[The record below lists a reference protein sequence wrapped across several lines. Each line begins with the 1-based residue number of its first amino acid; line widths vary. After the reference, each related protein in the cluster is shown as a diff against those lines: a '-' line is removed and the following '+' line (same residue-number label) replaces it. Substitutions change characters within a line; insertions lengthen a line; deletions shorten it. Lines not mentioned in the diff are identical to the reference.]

1 MTSPS
6 AGQYVVSPEAVR
18 SSVGNVGGLIMQA
31 VNTVMELETLIVP
44 PTSFATIG
52 TAVAS
57 ANTTMQAQQVTALKS
72 LLSLMQQ
79 VNNLVQRSVE
89 GYDTADQA
97 AAASYGGN
105 STSTGS
111 TGIWSGSGANALATS
126 AVAGSVGGPGTPH
139 SVSTVLG
146 YLNQAGLTNGGPT
159 GAPTGSAAAFANWL
173 DASPDHQAALGVL
186 GTYSGAARGF
196 GDIPGGVHSGDLVT
210 ISPGAGT
217 TDQST
222 LLGVVANNGQLY
234 NNGLIQP
241 DFGGLANM
249 QVYRPMSA

>member
-1 MTSPS
+1 MTS
-6 AGQYVVSPEAVR
+6 AGQYVVAPEAVR

-31 VNTVMELETLIVP
+31 VNTVMELETMIVP

-52 TAVAS
+52 SAVAS
-57 ANTTMQAQQVTALKS
+57 ANTTMQAQQITALKN
-72 LLSLMQQ
+72 LLNLMTQ

-89 GYDTADQA
+89 GYDSADQA
-97 AAASYGGN
+97 VAASYGGN
-105 STSTGS
+105 TPTTSGN
-111 TGIWSGSGANALATS
+111 GIFAGGAANTLATS

-146 YLNQAGLTNGGPT
+146 YLNQAGLTSGGPT
-159 GAPTGSAAAFANWL
+159 GAPTGSPAAFANWL

-196 GDIPGGVHSGDLVT
+196 GDIPGGVQNGDMVV
-210 ISPGAGT
+210 INPGASA

-222 LLGVVANNGQLY
+222 MLGIVANNGQLY

-241 DFGGLANM
+241 NFGGLANL

>member
-1 MTSPS
+1 MTS
-6 AGQYVVSPEAVR
+6 AGQYVVAPEAVR
-18 SSVGNVGGLIMQA
+18 SSVGNVGGIIMQA
-31 VNTVMELETLIVP
+31 VNTVMELESMIVP

-52 TAVAS
+52 SAVAS
-57 ANTTMQAQQVTALKS
+57 ANTTMQAQQVAALKS

-89 GYDTADQA
+89 GYDSADRA
-97 AAASYGGN
+97 VATSYGGN
-105 STSTGS
+105 ATTTGS
-111 TGIWSGSGANALATS
+111 AGIWTGTVANTLANT

-146 YLNQAGLTNGGPT
+146 YLNQAGLTSGGPT
-159 GAPTGSAAAFANWL
+159 GAPTGSPAAFANWL

-196 GDIPGGVHSGDLVT
+196 GDVPGGVQNGDLVA
-210 ISPGAGT
+210 INPGVGAAE
-217 TDQST
+217 QST

-241 DFGGLANM
+241 DFGGLANL

>member
-1 MTSPS
+1 
-6 AGQYVVSPEAVR
+6 
-18 SSVGNVGGLIMQA
+18 
-31 VNTVMELETLIVP
+31 MELETMIVP

-52 TAVAS
+52 SAVAS
-57 ANTTMQAQQVTALKS
+57 ANTSMQAQQVTALKN
-72 LLSLMQQ
+72 LLNLMTQ

-89 GYDTADQA
+89 SYASADQQV
-97 AAASYGGN
+97 AASYGGN
-105 STSTGS
+105 TATTTTGAN
-111 TGIWSGSGANALATS
+111 GIFSGGAANALATS
-126 AVAGSVGGPGTPH
+126 AVAGSVGGPGTPQ

-146 YLNQAGLTNGGPT
+146 YLNQAGLTTGGPT

-196 GDIPGGVHSGDLVT
+196 GDIPGGVHNGDLMV
-210 ISPGAGT
+210 INPGSSA

-222 LLGVVANNGQLY
+222 LLGVVANNGALY

-241 DFGGLANM
+241 DFGGLANL

>member
-1 MTSPS
+1 MTS
-6 AGQYVVSPEAVR
+6 AGQYVVAPEAVR

-31 VNTVMELETLIVP
+31 VNTVMELETMIVP

-52 TAVAS
+52 SAVAS
-57 ANTTMQAQQVTALKS
+57 ANTAMQAQQITALKN
-72 LLSLMQQ
+72 LLNLMTQ

-105 STSTGS
+105 TAT
-111 TGIWSGSGANALATS
+111 TSGSGIWAGGAASTLATS

-146 YLNQAGLTNGGPT
+146 YLNQSGLTGGGPT
-159 GAPTGSAAAFANWL
+159 GAPTGSPAAFANWL

-196 GDIPGGVHSGDLVT
+196 GDIPGGVHNGDMVV
-210 ISPGAGT
+210 INPGTTA

-222 LLGVVANNGQLY
+222 VLGIVANNGQLY

-241 DFGGLANM
+241 DFGGLANL

>member
-1 MTSPS
+1 MTS
-6 AGQYVVSPEAVR
+6 AGQYVVAPEAVR
-18 SSVGNVGGLIMQA
+18 SSVGNVGGIILQA
-31 VNTVMELETLIVP
+31 VNTVMELETMIVP

-52 TAVAS
+52 SAVAS
-57 ANTTMQAQQVTALKS
+57 ANTTMQAQQVAALKS

-89 GYDTADQA
+89 GYDSADQA
-97 AAASYGGN
+97 VAASYGGN
-105 STSTGS
+105 QATTTGS
-111 TGIWSGSGANALATS
+111 NGIFSGGAANALATT
-126 AVAGSVGGPGTPH
+126 AVTGSVGGPGTPH
-139 SVSTVLG
+139 SVSTVLN
-146 YLNQAGLTNGGPT
+146 YLNQAGVTTGGPT

-196 GDIPGGVHSGDLVT
+196 GDIPGGVHNGDMVV
-210 ISPGAGT
+210 INPGSTA

-241 DFGGLANM
+241 DFGGLANL